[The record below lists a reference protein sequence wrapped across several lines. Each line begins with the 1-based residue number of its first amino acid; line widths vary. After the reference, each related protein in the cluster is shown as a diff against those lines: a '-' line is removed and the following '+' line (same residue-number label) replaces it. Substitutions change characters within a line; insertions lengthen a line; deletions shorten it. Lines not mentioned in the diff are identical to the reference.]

1 MATLDVHVEVSGWLS
16 MTLLQRIP
24 LFAVGEVGEVGE
36 VGYDYATFPLLV
48 LKENLI
54 EMLV

>member
-1 MATLDVHVEVSGWLS
+1 MATLDVHVEVSDWLS
-16 MTLLQRIP
+16 MTQLQRIP
-24 LFAVGEVGEVGE
+24 LFAVGEVGEVG
-36 VGYDYATFPLLV
+36 YDYTTFPLLV